1 VTAFSLLGACGK
13 TDNKSEDSPT
23 DIEDKTSDVENP
35 EISKEP
41 TLEKVDPTPVFAFLG
56 GYTSCPKNADGD
68 EDPLAMDLIEMF
80 DAAKS
85 AVAAI
90 DGIQEPAYLISCY
103 GFDPESI
110 SYVLSSN
117 PEKVRFS
124 KVANMEADFVKLLKD
139 TPNPIVFAVGHS
151 YGAYTA
157 LKMISSSANE
167 TKISGLVTLDAIS
180 KVGCTPANALPAV
193 LEYGPAPKECLE
205 APSDITEEEQKNILA
220 KAPTWINFYQTDSII
235 LHSGEF
241 SSAKNFKMHYEGTKI
256 KPHMDVL
263 FDPDIQKSLVDM
275 ITTNIKAVLSS
286 EP

>member
-1 VTAFSLLGACGK
+1 
-13 TDNKSEDSPT
+13 
-23 DIEDKTSDVENP
+23 
-35 EISKEP
+35 
-41 TLEKVDPTPVFAFLG
+41 
-56 GYTSCPKNADGD
+56 
-68 EDPLAMDLIEMF
+68 MDLIEMF

-85 AVAAI
+85 AVATI
-90 DGIQEPAYLISCY
+90 EGIQEPAYLISCY

-124 KVANMEADFVKLLKD
+124 KVANMEADFAKLLKD
-139 TPNPIVFAVGHS
+139 TANPIVFAVGHS

-157 LKMISSSANE
+157 LKMISTSTNE

-220 KAPTWINFYQTDSII
+220 KSPTWLNFYQTDSTI

-241 SSAKNFKMHYEGTKI
+241 SYAKNFKMHYEGTKI

-275 ITTNIKAVLSS
+275 ITTNIKDVLSS